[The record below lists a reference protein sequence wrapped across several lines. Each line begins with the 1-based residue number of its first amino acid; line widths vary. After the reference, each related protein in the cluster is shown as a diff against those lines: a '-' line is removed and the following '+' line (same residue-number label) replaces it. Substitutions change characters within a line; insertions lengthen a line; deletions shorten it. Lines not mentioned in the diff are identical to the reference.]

1 MRVAVVAVSAAL
13 AVGLGAGGGVATAGP
28 DGAYDW
34 PGMKKCG
41 SFKAKGYRIY
51 VYANKRLSC
60 KRARRVMRAR
70 WGPSSGIVTHNG
82 GTGASGW
89 ITLKKYPGWKCYS
102 GAGGGTCRKRK
113 AVAGYQ
119 SANP

>member
-1 MRVAVVAVSAAL
+1 
-13 AVGLGAGGGVATAGP
+13 
-28 DGAYDW
+28 
-34 PGMKKCG
+34 MKKCG

-60 KRARRVMRAR
+60 ERARRVMKAR

-102 GAGGGTCRKRK
+102 GAGGGTCRKSK

-119 SANP
+119 SRV